1 MQSVIDSKTFCSAV
15 GISYLLCIRC
25 GTPWWQDHWWVVAMT
40 VVAVMVLA
48 EVAFVCHTLFF
59 EQQILLQSGEQT
71 SADVGVNTPLL
82 FRPDDEGRQS
92 RHARP
97 RNCKA
102 SATPHVCK

>member
-1 MQSVIDSKTFCSAV
+1 MDTNAGVCSGQTQFAQPFAV

-82 FRPDDEGRQS
+82 FRPDDGDNF
-92 RHARP
+92 AI
-97 RNCKA
+97 NA
-102 SATPHVCK
+102 NV